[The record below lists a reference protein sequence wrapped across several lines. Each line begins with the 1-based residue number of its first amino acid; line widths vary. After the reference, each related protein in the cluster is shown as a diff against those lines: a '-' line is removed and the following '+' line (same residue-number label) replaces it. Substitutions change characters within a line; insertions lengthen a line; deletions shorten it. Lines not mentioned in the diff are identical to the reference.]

1 MKTIVFDLDGTLV
14 DTIYDIAYSMNQSL
28 KEHGFNTHPVEKY
41 LTFIGE
47 GVILLTKR
55 AIGVEVDDDI
65 LNSVLNR
72 YNEIYKDHCMNLSKI
87 FPNMLFVLD
96 ELIKKGYKL
105 AVISNKPDFDTQ
117 RIIKHYFNDRFM
129 YVAGSKD
136 GVARKPDPM
145 AMLYFLKEYNLKIED
160 VIYVGDSQFDAMFA
174 INCGCEYF
182 LFEYGYASK
191 ESIHKFNPK
200 AFLDEAQELLKFFV

>member
-28 KEHGFNTHPVEKY
+28 EEHGYNCHPVEKY

-47 GVILLTKR
+47 GVVVLTKR
-55 AIGVEVDDDI
+55 AIGVAVSDDALI
-65 LNSVLNR
+65 SVLNR

-87 FPNMLFVLD
+87 FPNMISVLD
-96 ELIKKGYKL
+96 ELTTKGYKL

-117 RIIKHYFNDRFM
+117 RIVKHYFGERFM

-136 GVARKPDPM
+136 GVDRKPSPM
-145 AMLYFLKEYNLKIED
+145 AMHIFMQEYNLNID
-160 VIYVGDSQFDAMFA
+160 DITYVGDSQFDAMFA
-174 INCGCEYF
+174 VNCGCEYF

-191 ESIHKFNPK
+191 ESIHRFTPK
-200 AFLDEAQELLKFFV
+200 AFLTEAKDLLTYF